1 MSWSG
6 NVLRVNL
13 TKGTCTSEPLNME
26 WAREYIGQRG
36 LATRY
41 FVEEVDPKVNPLAP
55 DNHQRFGQGPITGT
69 IASPGGS

>member
-41 FVEEVDPKVNPLAP
+41 FVEEVDPKVDPLAP
-55 DNHQRFGQGPITGT
+55 ENHLIFAAHHRP
-69 IASPGGS
+69 AST